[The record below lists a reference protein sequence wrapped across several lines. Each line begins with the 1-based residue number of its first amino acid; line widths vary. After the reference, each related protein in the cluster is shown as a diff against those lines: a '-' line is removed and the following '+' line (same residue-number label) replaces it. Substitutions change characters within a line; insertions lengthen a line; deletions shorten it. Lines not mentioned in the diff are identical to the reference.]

1 MFLRKALAFFFN
13 SFLWHLDLV
22 LILLPF
28 LRILQALSTSVTAPK
43 AKIVRMATRKTND
56 FIILVNAPYVV
67 SPCLSAGFEIK
78 KLFDGCQN

>member
-1 MFLRKALAFFFN
+1 MFLSKALVFFFN
-13 SFLWHLDLV
+13 PVFWHL
-22 LILLPF
+22 LILLP
-28 LRILQALSTSVTAPK
+28 LLSVPQVLSTSVTAPK

-67 SPCLSAGFEIK
+67 SPCLSAWVEIK